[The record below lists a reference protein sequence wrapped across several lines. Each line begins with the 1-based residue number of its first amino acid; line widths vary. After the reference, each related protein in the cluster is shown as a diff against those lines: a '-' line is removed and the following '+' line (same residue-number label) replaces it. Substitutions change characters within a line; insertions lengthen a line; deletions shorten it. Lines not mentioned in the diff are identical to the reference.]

1 MCFMDTLL
9 YNFILTSTMNI
20 LWKVPIFISPDC
32 EVNNTVRFCVLH
44 SLECS
49 AVIAAGHVRR
59 SRIASRLSV
68 RPLASSVHQQ
78 QQQHWE
84 MSDERCMVRAH
95 QQTVSLLTAT
105 SVAQHGVASVHQLD
119 NLVTHPTLNH
129 SRPYKSCWRF
139 LLPTAQPLY
148 VAYTNDTIYMYSAY
162 INVWL
167 KV

>member
-20 LWKVPIFISPDC
+20 LWKVSIFISPDC

-95 QQTVSLLTAT
+95 QQTVSCWQPRLSRSTGSHLSIILTTWSLIRHWIILDLTNPAGGFCYPPHNLYT
-105 SVAQHGVASVHQLD
+105 SRIQ
-119 NLVTHPTLNH
+119 TI
-129 SRPYKSCWRF
+129 R
-139 LLPTAQPLY
+139 
-148 VAYTNDTIYMYSAY
+148 YTCTVRI
-162 INVWL
+162 L
-167 KV
+167 TCG